1 MSDPTRQRQIRDLL
15 LQLAPIEGY
24 TLSPIDSVRW
34 LRSNRPLER
43 TPVLYEPGIVF
54 VCQGRKRGFIGD
66 RTIVYDA
73 NHYLVVAVPVP
84 FTMETDASEEAPLLA
99 AYLRLDQ
106 ALAAEV
112 ALAIDQSGRARD
124 GGTQADEAQE
134 RHERHGP
141 RDRLEPHEADEPDEP
156 LGLEAS
162 PMDDRIEASLLR
174 LLEAMADPVETAV
187 LGPALLRE
195 LYFRILG
202 GPQGATLRTVL
213 GERGHLGRVAL
224 ALKRIHADYA
234 EPLDVSRLAREAG
247 LGLAAFHAHFK
258 AVTQTTPMQY
268 LKSTRLH
275 RARLLMLQKGMT
287 AAAAS
292 DRVGYASASQFS
304 REFRRLFGQAP
315 QAEVAR
321 LKAAFAIPEQG
332 DGPFVSSH

>member
-1 MSDPTRQRQIRDLL
+1 MSDAIRQRQIRDLL
-15 LQLAPIEGY
+15 LQLAPTEGY
-24 TLSPIDSVRW
+24 TVSPLDSVRW
-34 LRSNRPLER
+34 LRSNRPLDR

-73 NHYLVVAVPVP
+73 RHYLVVAVPVP
-84 FTMETDASEEAPLLA
+84 FTMETDASQEAPLLA
-99 AYLRLDQ
+99 AYLRLDPG
-106 ALAAEV
+106 LAAEV
-112 ALAIDQSGRARD
+112 ALAIDQG
-124 GGTQADEAQE
+124 GGT
-134 RHERHGP
+134 
-141 RDRLEPHEADEPDEP
+141 RDRGPSALGSVEQVEPVGHDEQVEPVDP

-162 PMDDRIEASLLR
+162 PMDDRIEATLLR
-174 LLEAMADPVETAV
+174 FLEAMVDPVEVAV

-195 LYFRILG
+195 LYFRVLS

-213 GERGHLGRVAL
+213 GERGHLGRIAL
-224 ALKRIHADYA
+224 ALRRIHADYA
-234 EPLDVSRLAREAG
+234 ERLDVSRLAREAG

-258 AVTQTTPMQY
+258 TVTQTTPMQY

-287 AAAAS
+287 AAAAA

-304 REFRRLFGQAP
+304 REFRRLFGQTP

-321 LKAAFAIPEQG
+321 LKASFALPEQ
-332 DGPFVSSH
+332 DEGPFVSSH

>member
-1 MSDPTRQRQIRDLL
+1 MTDDHRQRQIRDLL
-15 LQLAPIEGY
+15 RQLAPDEGY
-24 TLSPIDSVRW
+24 TVSPIDSVRW
-34 LRSNRPLER
+34 LRSNRPLDR

-54 VCQGRKRGFIGD
+54 VCQGRKRGFVGD

-73 NHYLVVAVPVP
+73 RHYLVVAVPVP
-84 FTMETDASEEAPLLA
+84 FTMETDASEAAPLLA
-99 AYLRLDQ
+99 VYLRLDQ
-106 ALAAEV
+106 TLAAEV
-112 ALAIDQSGRARD
+112 ALAIDRSRGARD
-124 GGTQADEAQE
+124 DDSSAPGA
-134 RHERHGP
+134 
-141 RDRLEPHEADEPDEP
+141 

-162 PMDDRIEASLLR
+162 PMDDRIEATLLR
-174 LLEAMADPVETAV
+174 FLEAMADPVETAV

-195 LYFRILG
+195 LYFRVLD
-202 GPQGATLRTVL
+202 GPQGATLRSVL
-213 GERGHLGRVAL
+213 GERGHLGRIAL
-224 ALKRIHADYA
+224 ALRRIHADFA

-275 RARLLMLQKGMT
+275 RARLLMLRQGMT
-287 AAAAS
+287 AAAAA

-304 REFRRLFGQAP
+304 HEFRRLFGQAP

-321 LKAAFAIPEQG
+321 LKASFALPAQD

>member
-1 MSDPTRQRQIRDLL
+1 MSDTDRQRQIRALL

-24 TLSPIDSVRW
+24 TVSPIDSVRW
-34 LRSNRPLER
+34 LRSDRPLDR

-73 NHYLVVAVPVP
+73 RHYLVVAVPVP
-84 FTMETDASEEAPLLA
+84 FSMETDACGDSPLLA
-99 AYLRLDQ
+99 VYLRLDH

-112 ALAIDQSGRARD
+112 ALAIDQSSEAGQDRKEDSA
-124 GGTQADEAQE
+124 GVADA
-134 RHERHGP
+134 
-141 RDRLEPHEADEPDEP
+141 

-162 PMDDRIEASLLR
+162 PMDAPIEATLLR
-174 LLEAMADPVETAV
+174 FLEAMADPVERAV

-195 LYFRILG
+195 LYFRVLR
-202 GPQGATLRTVL
+202 GPQGATMRAVL
-213 GERGHLGRVAL
+213 GERGHPGRIAL
-224 ALKRIHADYA
+224 ALRRIHADYA
-234 EPLDVSRLAREAG
+234 ESLDVSRLAREAG

-258 AVTQTTPMQY
+258 SLTQTTPMQY

-275 RARLLMLQKGMT
+275 SARLLMLRQGMT
-287 AAAAS
+287 AAAAA

-304 REFRRLFGQAP
+304 REFRRLFGRTP

-321 LKAAFAIPEQG
+321 LKASFALPQRD

>member
-1 MSDPTRQRQIRDLL
+1 MSDHPMSDTPRQRQIRDLL
-15 LQLAPIEGY
+15 RQLAPTEGY
-24 TLSPIDSVRW
+24 TVSPIDSVRW
-34 LRSNRPLER
+34 LRSDRPLAR
-43 TPVLYEPGIVF
+43 APVLYEPGIVF

-73 NHYLVVAVPVP
+73 RHYLVVAVPVP

-112 ALAIDQSGRARD
+112 ALAIDQSGGHRD
-124 GGTQADEAQE
+124 GGAD
-134 RHERHGP
+134 P
-141 RDRLEPHEADEPDEP
+141 LELLDP

-162 PMDDRIEASLLR
+162 PMDDRIEATLLR
-174 LLEAMADPVETAV
+174 FLEAMADPIETAV
-187 LGPALLRE
+187 LGPSLLRE
-195 LYFRILG
+195 LYFRVLSG
-202 GPQGATLRTVL
+202 AQGATLRSVL

-234 EPLDVSRLAREAG
+234 ERLDVSRLAREAG

-287 AAAAS
+287 AAAAA

-304 REFRRLFGQAP
+304 REFRRLFDQTP

-321 LKAAFAIPEQG
+321 LKASFAIPEQ
-332 DGPFVSSH
+332 DDETFVSSH